1 MGFGSASNRAVIN
14 NIPNKDIIS
23 VSSAY
28 TISLRDEG
36 RIINC
41 IANSFSIALPPVSI
55 LTVGFACTIWNSSSS
70 STNII
75 TIDPDADETIDGT
88 DQISLYSGEGISII
102 CDRSKWHVNSDRS
115 TRIYAENSSPSIL
128 RPVASGENSIALGY
142 DALKFARS
150 VASGINS
157 FSFAGS
163 ASGDYSLALGATASK
178 VGAIAIGS
186 PGYTTKTIAN
196 GNYSVAMGGDSIGSK
211 GAVCTSGATGSVAL
225 GGSYVSGTSSF
236 AAVNDDASGT
246 YGAKGTTSIAIG
258 KQSLAASASSVAI
271 GLYATSNTIGKYV
284 YSAGRFS
291 TNGDAQC
298 GTYILRCTTTDGS
311 TTTMTTNASTASTNN
326 QVILPNDSTF
336 FFRAHI
342 VGRRSDI
349 DNECAAFI
357 FEGCAD
363 RNTAEN
369 TVLFVGAPSKQTL
382 ARDISSWN
390 SNVVVDTVNGGI
402 SFTVVGEAN
411 KTIRWVATVQTV
423 EVTG

>member
-1 MGFGSASNRAVIN
+1 MGFGSASNRAVSN
-14 NIPNKDIIS
+14 NIPNKDIVS
-23 VSSAY
+23 VSSVY

-36 RIINC
+36 KIINC
-41 IANSFSIALPPVSI
+41 IANSFSITLPPVSI
-55 LTVGFACTIWNSSSS
+55 LTAGFACTIWNSSSS
-70 STNII
+70 STSII
-75 TIDPDADETIDGT
+75 TIDPDQDETIDGI
-88 DQISLYSGEGISII
+88 DQISLYSGEGITII
-102 CDRSKWHVNSDRS
+102 CDRSKWHVDSDRS
-115 TRIYAENSSPSIL
+115 SRIYAENSSPSIL
-128 RPVASGENSIALGY
+128 RPVASGDSSIALGY
-142 DALKFARS
+142 DSLKFARS

-163 ASGDYSLALGATASK
+163 ASGNYSLALGATASK
-178 VGAIAIGS
+178 VGALAIGS

-196 GNYSVAMGGDSIGSK
+196 GNYSVAIGGDSIGSK

-236 AAVNDDASGT
+236 AAVNDDATGT
-246 YGAKGTTSIAIG
+246 YGAKGSTSIAIG
-258 KQSLAASASSVAI
+258 KQSLASSTSSVAI
-271 GLYATSNTIGKYV
+271 GLYATSNIAGKFA
-284 YSAGRFS
+284 YSAGRFE

-298 GTYILRCTTTDGS
+298 GTYILRCTTYDS
-311 TTTMTTNASTASTNN
+311 TTTTLTSNSGSESTTN

-342 VGRRSDI
+342 VGRRSDV

-363 RNTAEN
+363 RNAAAN
-369 TVLFVGAPSKQTL
+369 TVLFVGTPSKQTL

-390 SNVVVDTVNGGI
+390 SNAVVDSINGGI
-402 SFTVVGEAN
+402 SFTVTGEAN
-411 KTIRWVATVQTV
+411 KTIKWVATVQTV

>member
-14 NIPNKDIIS
+14 NIPNKDIVS

-28 TISLRDEG
+28 TVSLRDEG

-41 IANSFSIALPPVSI
+41 IANSFSVALPPVSK
-55 LTVGFACTIWNSSSS
+55 LTVGFTCTIWNSSSS

-102 CDRSKWHVNSDRS
+102 CDRSKWHDTSDRGS
-115 TRIYAENSSPSIL
+115 RIYAENSSPAIL
-128 RPVASGENSIALGY
+128 RPVASGDNSIALGY
-142 DALKFARS
+142 DSLKYARS
-150 VASGINS
+150 VASGITS

-163 ASGDYSLALGATASK
+163 ATGDYSLALGASASR

-186 PGYTTKTIAN
+186 PGYVTKAVAG
-196 GNYSVAMGGDSIGSK
+196 GNYSIAIGGDSAGTR
-211 GAVCTSGATGSVAL
+211 GATCTSGATGSVAL
-225 GGSYVSGTSSF
+225 GGSYVSGTASF
-236 AAVNDDASGT
+236 AVVNDDATGT
-246 YGAKGTTSIAIG
+246 YGAKGANSIAIG
-258 KQSLAASASSVAI
+258 KQTLASSASSVAI
-271 GLYATSNTIGKYV
+271 GMYATSTISGKFA
-284 YSAGRFS
+284 YSAGRFT

-298 GTYILRCTTTDGS
+298 GTYILRCTTTDSTPTTLTSNSGAAS
-311 TTTMTTNASTASTNN
+311 TTN

-342 VGRRSDI
+342 VGRRSDT

-363 RNTAEN
+363 RNTSAN

-382 ARDISSWN
+382 ARDVSSWN
-390 SNVVVDTVNGGI
+390 SNAVVDTVNGGI
-402 SFTVVGEAN
+402 SFTVTGESN

-423 EVTG
+423 EVSG